1 MHEHRQTTHV
11 PRKRFGQNFL
21 HDKSVIQRIIAA
33 IDLNAD
39 DHVIEIGAGKG
50 ALTQALLA
58 RSARVDVLE
67 LDRDLVPYLREKF
80 KATAALHIHNTDA
93 LSFDFCQLSMHKEKL
108 RVIGNLPY
116 NISTPL
122 MFHLLDQTRCIGDMH
137 FMLQKE
143 VADRLAAQHGTA
155 AYGRLSLMMQYRCN
169 VELLFTVPPDSF
181 YPVPKVDSAFVRLTP
196 HSRSPVELTDEE
208 IFKQVVTRAFS
219 QRRKTIRNSLK
230 GMLTAEQ
237 IMAAGI
243 DPGLRA
249 EALSLAQFARL
260 SNTVSE
266 AQRDP
271 G

>member
-1 MHEHRQTTHV
+1 VHEKRQTGHV

-21 HDKSVIQRIIAA
+21 HDKAVLQRIIDV
-33 IDLNAD
+33 IGLNAD
-39 DHVIEIGAGKG
+39 DHVVEIGAGKG
-50 ALTQALLA
+50 ALTQALLV
-58 RSARVDVLE
+58 RSAHVDLLE

-80 KATAALHIHNTDA
+80 RATAALHIHNADA
-93 LSFDFCQLSMHKEKL
+93 LSFDFCQLSRPKEKL

-122 MFHLLDQTRCIGDMH
+122 LFHLLDQTECIGDMH

-143 VADRLAAQHGTA
+143 VAERLVAQPGTA

-169 VELLFTVPPDSF
+169 VELLFTVPPGSF
-181 YPVPKVDSAFVRLTP
+181 YPVPKVNSAFVCLSP
-196 HSRSPVELTDEE
+196 HTRSPVELADEE
-208 IFKQVVTRAFS
+208 SFKQVVTQAFS

-237 IMAAGI
+237 IMTAGI

-249 EALSLAQFARL
+249 EALSLEQFARL
-260 SNTVSE
+260 SNTASE
-266 AQRDP
+266 ARQDT